1 MPIKFTKSESD
12 RRYETKTKIRGYR
25 NQVDRSLRNQ
35 RQLLNKAIAN
45 IRKADSIKDRK
56 GMMNAAQNAMRVKAS
71 IDYLQNF
78 SLYLDNLEVTFE
90 FIYNERE
97 SNKILGTAHK
107 DLLKNML
114 TDEQAQQIQKNI
126 DSINE
131 KTELLEERLTEH
143 MSSIDESLKGIA
155 ERHEEGVEDIIGDVV
170 SKPAQKTGSS
180 SDEASDV
187 DNLISKILG
196 GEEKT

>member
-1 MPIKFTKSESD
+1 MSIKFTKSDAD
-12 RRYETKTKIRGYR
+12 RRFETKSKIRNYR
-25 NQVDRSLRNQ
+25 SQVDRSLRNQ
-35 RQLLNKAIAN
+35 RQLLGKAIAN
-45 IRKADSIKDRK
+45 IRKADSIKDKK
-56 GMMNAAQNAMRVKAS
+56 GIMNAAQNAMRIKAS
-71 IDYLQNF
+71 MDYLQNF

-143 MSSIDESLKGIA
+143 MSSIDESLSSIA
-155 ERHEEGVEDIIGDVV
+155 TRHEDGMESVV
-170 SKPAQKTGSS
+170 GNVVGTSS
-180 SDEASDV
+180 SKETAQDEGSDV
-187 DNLISKILG
+187 DSLISKILG
-196 GEEKT
+196 GEKV

>member
-1 MPIKFTKSESD
+1 MPLKFTKSESD

-35 RQLLNKAIAN
+35 RQLLSRAIAN

-170 SKPAQKTGSS
+170 SKPSQKAGVS

-196 GEEKT
+196 GEEKS

>member
-35 RQLLNKAIAN
+35 RQLLSKAIAN

-155 ERHEEGVEDIIGDVV
+155 DRHEEGVEDIIGDVV
-170 SKPAQKTGSS
+170 SKPAQKTSVS
-180 SDEASDV
+180 SDDASDV

-196 GEEKT
+196 GEEKS

>member
-1 MPIKFTKSESD
+1 MPLKFTKSESD

-35 RQLLNKAIAN
+35 RQLLSKAIAN

-155 ERHEEGVEDIIGDVV
+155 DRHEEGVEDIIGDVV
-170 SKPAQKTGSS
+170 SKPAQKTSVS
-180 SDEASDV
+180 SDDASDV

-196 GEEKT
+196 GEEKS

>member
-25 NQVDRSLRNQ
+25 SQVDRSLRNQ
-35 RQLLNKAIAN
+35 RQLLSKAIAN
-45 IRKADSIKDRK
+45 IRKADSIKDKK

-170 SKPAQKTGSS
+170 NQSSQKAGSS
-180 SDEASDV
+180 PDEASDV

>member
-35 RQLLNKAIAN
+35 RQLLSKAIAN

-78 SLYLDNLEVTFE
+78 SV
-90 FIYNERE
+90 
-97 SNKILGTAHK
+97 SAGPA
-107 DLLKNML
+107 
-114 TDEQAQQIQKNI
+114 
-126 DSINE
+126 
-131 KTELLEERLTEH
+131 RL
-143 MSSIDESLKGIA
+143 
-155 ERHEEGVEDIIGDVV
+155 
-170 SKPAQKTGSS
+170 
-180 SDEASDV
+180 
-187 DNLISKILG
+187 
-196 GEEKT
+196 